1 MSIFLAFDEEG
12 GEMGKFGCDIDDF
25 SETLLTPLMGRIL
38 KAEELK
44 GMVSLSIE
52 EQEIFARAELD
63 KSTIAKMKSRE
74 KLLMDGSIVL
84 KIDEF
89 EFDLSFKGPLNPS
102 NPFADS
108 YPPTVKVCFGKPEI
122 CDNITPDPGSS
133 FGPMR
138 FLTELLIEK
147 EARIVVD
154 EFELKFS
161 INGDL
166 MKTFNKIMRDEI
178 FQADLKAHI
187 DSNES
192 FARIDYQAQYI
203 Y

>member
-1 MSIFLAFDEEG
+1 
-12 GEMGKFGCDIDDF
+12 MGKFGCDIDDF
-25 SETLLTPLMGRIL
+25 SETILTPLIGRIVI
-38 KAEELK
+38 AEELK
-44 GMVSLSIE
+44 GMVSLSID
-52 EQEIFARAELD
+52 EQELFARAELD
-63 KSTIAKMKSRE
+63 KSTIAKIKSRE
-74 KLLMDGSIVL
+74 KLFFDGSIVL

-89 EFDLSFKGPLNPS
+89 EFDLSFKGPINPS
-102 NPFADS
+102 NPSADS

-122 CDNITPDPGSS
+122 CDTITPGPGSS

-147 EARIVVD
+147 EARIVVG
-154 EFELKFS
+154 EFEVKIS

-166 MKTFNKIMRDEI
+166 LKTFNKIMRDEI

-203 Y
+203 C